1 MKTPRKLFPALISAA
16 LVMVSCE
23 AIEKVSN
30 IPEITFKTFTLA
42 ELDTLGFTIKTGEL
56 VFSFVDGNADFGI
69 IQSGSSG
76 KDTLNLFLIPFKKE
90 EGIYDS
96 IDMDTYGRKYSVLNN
111 ESMIRVGQ
119 DKTIRGE
126 IKLQIY
132 YFIPPPFDT
141 IRYDFYI
148 TDRAGH
154 KSNVETTS
162 DIVF

>member
-1 MKTPRKLFPALISAA
+1 MKTPRKFIPALISAA
-16 LVMVSCE
+16 LVMASCE

-30 IPEITFKTFTLA
+30 IPEITFKTFTLS

-56 VFSFVDGNADFGI
+56 VFSFVDGDADFGI
-69 IQSGSSG
+69 IQSVSNG

-90 EGIYDS
+90 DGIYDS

-111 ESMIRVGQ
+111 ESMVRIGQ

-126 IKLQIY
+126 IKLQIF
-132 YFIPPPFDT
+132 YFVPPPFDT
-141 IRYDFYI
+141 LRYDFYI